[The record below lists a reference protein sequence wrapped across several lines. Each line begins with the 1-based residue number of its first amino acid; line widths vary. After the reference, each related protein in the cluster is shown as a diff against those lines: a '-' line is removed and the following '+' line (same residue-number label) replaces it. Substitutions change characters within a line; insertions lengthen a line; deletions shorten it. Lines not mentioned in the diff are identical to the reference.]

1 MPKNTSYSLPKDS
14 RAWQQAVDSIAELLP
29 DDVNLHDFDALQSL
43 PLFALIVVLPTEGP
57 TLDIHHYVQSW
68 VDEQPNW
75 HLVTVAEDTEASFI
89 DISIEHTTI
98 SPAYAMAGERTNVNN
113 NNSSSNSNSNSH
125 NATTNTL
132 SDTTTQ
138 ASTIAKPAFVSAQVF
153 RYLLVPV
160 TDALMHSGK
169 KIAAAHMID
178 EQLTSR
184 LRHDL
189 SEHYLSQDHLAQ
201 NHLAQNNNQSANTND
216 AASTAPDSND
226 LVDCHILSIGH
237 MLRTHKLACFDMDST
252 LIEQEVIV
260 ELAKTA
266 GVGMQVS
273 AITEAAMRGEI
284 DFNESFAQRVA
295 LLRGIPVSVL
305 DEICARLTLSVG
317 ARTTISALKA
327 LGYHT
332 VLVSGGFTYFARY
345 IAEQLGIDEVHANNL
360 DIDEGEVT
368 GHVQLPIVNGAK
380 KAAIVAHTAERL
392 GIAMSQVVCVGDGAN
407 DLPMMADADLGIA
420 YRAKS
425 IVQARA
431 DAAVNVTGLEGVL
444 YALGYPAL
452 IPAQ

>member
-1 MPKNTSYSLPKDS
+1 MAKNTSYSLPKDS
-14 RAWQQAVDSIAELLP
+14 KAWQQAVDSIAELLP
-29 DDVNLHDFDALQSL
+29 DNIDLRDFDALQSL
-43 PLFALIVVLPTEGP
+43 PLFALIVVLPIEGV

-75 HLVTVAEDTEASFI
+75 HLVTVAEDTEASFVDFLI
-89 DISIEHTTI
+89 DDSIDDAAI
-98 SPAYAMAGERTNVNN
+98 IPAYAMAGERSN
-113 NNSSSNSNSNSH
+113 NNSAS
-125 NATTNTL
+125 
-132 SDTTTQ
+132 SDTITPKN
-138 ASTIAKPAFVSAQVF
+138 TIAKPAFTAAQVF

-160 TDALMHSGK
+160 DDTLMHAGK
-169 KIAAAHMID
+169 KTAAAHMID

-189 SEHYLSQDHLAQ
+189 AEHYLSQ
-201 NHLAQNNNQSANTND
+201 NPLAQNNSPSAATEDKTTPALND
-216 AASTAPDSND
+216 AN
-226 LVDCHILSIGH
+226 LVDCHILSVGH

-266 GVGMQVS
+266 GIGEQV
-273 AITEAAMRGEI
+273 AQITEAAMRGEI
-284 DFNESFAQRVA
+284 DFDESFAQRLA
-295 LLRGIPVSVL
+295 LLRGIPTSVL

-345 IAEQLGIDEVHANNL
+345 IAQQLGIDEVHANTL
-360 DIDEGEVT
+360 DIDEDEVS
-368 GHVQLPIVNGAK
+368 GYVQLPIVNGAK

-392 GIAMSQVVCVGDGAN
+392 AIAMSQVICVGDGAN
-407 DLPMMADADLGIA
+407 DLPMMADADLGVA

-431 DAAVNVTGLEGVL
+431 DAAINVTGLEGML

-452 IPAQ
+452 IPTP